1 MRGGNDTRWDR
12 VFVSE
17 VNFQFQ
23 ETVFHRWVVT
33 TASPQSIFLEHEG
46 WLRTV
51 VRSRVSEPDGVE
63 DVMQNIALAIVRHRK
78 TLTEIQKIGAWLYQ
92 IAIRQ
97 VLMYRRTTGR
107 RRRMMDKLAGEA
119 AVSNEAAAAPVQAV
133 IAAETSESV
142 QKALAELDDLD
153 RQILML
159 KYSEQWSYRQLADHL
174 GVKEDTVEYRLLR
187 ARKKPQTSPAPVW

>member
-1 MRGGNDTRWDR
+1 MN
-12 VFVSE
+12 S
-17 VNFQFQ
+17 
-23 ETVFHRWVVT
+23 
-33 TASPQSIFLEHEG
+33 ASPQSIFLEHEG

-92 IAIRQ
+92 IAVRQ

-107 RRRMMDKLAGEA
+107 RRRMMDRLAGELPA
-119 AVSNEAAAAPVQAV
+119 AEAATSAGSAPVQAV
-133 IAAETSESV
+133 IAAETSENV
-142 QKALAELDDLD
+142 QKALAALNDLD

-159 KYSEQWSYRQLADHL
+159 KYTEQWSYRQLSEHL

-187 ARKKPQTSPAPVW
+187 ARKNLKRLLRQYGEEGEQLC